1 MRKHPLLFMLL
12 VPCATCA
19 LADLELSVETDY
31 PRHLEL
37 KIPVK
42 EDTDFKMHTSF
53 DDGEFFS
60 ATGHVGR
67 ISGLST
73 NRMIKLTYGF
83 DYKLGGSQGSS
94 TGSQSQSIAPD
105 HYPFAIVSSLLAANP
120 MFDIREV
127 PTPVPLGT
135 GVTNWTIIT
144 NVLFTPKSNSPTSSN
159 TKPMPNTALEPTP
172 TAP

>member
-1 MRKHPLLFMLL
+1 MREYPLLFLLL
-12 VPCATCA
+12 VLCTTCA

-42 EDTDFKMHTSF
+42 EDTDFKLKTSF

-67 ISGLST
+67 ICGVGT
-73 NRMIKLTYGF
+73 NRTISLTFGF
-83 DYKLGGSQGSS
+83 DYKLGGSQGSA
-94 TGSQSQSIAPD
+94 TGSQSGSFFPGHIKGGV
-105 HYPFAIVSSLLAANP
+105 VSSVWAANP
-120 MFDIREV
+120 IFDICEV
-127 PTPVPLGT
+127 PPPVSPETWL
-135 GVTNWTIIT
+135 TNSTIIT
-144 NVLFTPKSNSPTSSN
+144 NSS
-159 TKPMPNTALEPTP
+159 TKKPMPNTALEPTP